1 MTQHAVITLS
11 NTNPTR
17 LTPAGMH
24 SGLDITIQNVSDEGY
39 VYLGDSTVTT
49 SNYGYRISPN
59 NAISFE
65 LPEKDTMYA
74 IGSENGVQ
82 IAVIKT
88 NLEK

>member
-1 MTQHAVITLS
+1 MTLHAVISLS
-11 NTNPTR
+11 NVTPTR

-24 SGLDITIQNVSDEGY
+24 SGLDITIQNISTEGY
-39 VYLGDSTVTT
+39 VYLGNEGVTT
-49 SNYGYRISPN
+49 SDFGYRISPN
-59 NAISFE
+59 HAISFE

-74 IGSENGVQ
+74 VGSDTGVE

>member
-1 MTQHAVITLS
+1 MTVHALTTLS
-11 NTNPTR
+11 NTTATR
-17 LTPAGMH
+17 LTPIGMH
-24 SGLDITIQNVSDEGY
+24 SGLDITIQNVSEEGY
-39 VYLGDSTVTT
+39 VYLGNETVTT

-65 LPEKDTMYA
+65 LPEKDTIYA
-74 IGSENGVQ
+74 VASNNGVQ

>member
-1 MTQHAVITLS
+1 MTLHAVISLS
-11 NTNPTR
+11 NVTPVR

-24 SGLDITIQNVSDEGY
+24 SGIDITIQNVSEEGY
-39 VYLGDSTVTT
+39 VYLGDHTVTT

-74 IGSENGVQ
+74 VGSENGVQ

>member
-1 MTQHAVITLS
+1 MHALTTLS
-11 NTNPTR
+11 DTTATR

-24 SGLDITIQNVSDEGY
+24 SGIDITIQNVSAEGY
-39 VYLGDSTVTT
+39 VYLGSETVTAL
-49 SNYGYRISPN
+49 NYGYRISPN

-74 IGSENGVQ
+74 IASDDGVQ